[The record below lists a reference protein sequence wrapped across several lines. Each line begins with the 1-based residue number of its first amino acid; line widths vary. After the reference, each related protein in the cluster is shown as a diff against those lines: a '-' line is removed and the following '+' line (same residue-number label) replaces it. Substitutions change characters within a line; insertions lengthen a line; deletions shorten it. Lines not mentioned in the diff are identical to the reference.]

1 MNIMDYN
8 NNNNE
13 DIIEN
18 YYQPRNM
25 NSPTYPMYS
34 CPLCNYPM
42 PMRGEYYDSDEY
54 DDPDEHYDLDEY
66 DDPGYRQR
74 HGRRRRSR
82 RRSRRRYPRYYGP
95 SFYPWLFLPFFFPFR
110 RF

>member
-1 MNIMDYN
+1 MNYYN
-8 NNNNE
+8 DNNE

-34 CPLCNYPM
+34 CPPCNYPM
-42 PMRGEYYDSDEY
+42 SMRDEYYNS
-54 DDPDEHYDLDEY
+54 DEY

-74 HGRRRRSR
+74 RRRR
-82 RRSRRRYPRYYGP
+82 RRYHRPF
-95 SFYPWLFLPFFFPFR
+95 FYPFYPFYPYYDPYFNYGFSAPFLAGLLLGSFL
-110 RF
+110 